1 MVDWF
6 VVLAVWQALHD
17 IARLLRFRSA
27 FTNRWG
33 DLILKERTIAKRC
46 WIIERGC
53 QLLET
58 QGTTMI
64 HIKHREYLSCDNVCD
79 VVHFQ
84 ACFGMHD
91 RAKVLSTTTQQW

>member
-1 MVDWF
+1 M
-6 VVLAVWQALHD
+6 VLAVWQALHD

-33 DLILKERTIAKRC
+33 DFILKERTIAKRC

-79 VVHFQ
+79 VVHF
-84 ACFGMHD
+84 
-91 RAKVLSTTTQQW
+91 

>member
-17 IARLLRFRSA
+17 IARFLCFRSA

-33 DLILKERTIAKRC
+33 DLTLKERIANGR

-58 QGTTMI
+58 QGATMI